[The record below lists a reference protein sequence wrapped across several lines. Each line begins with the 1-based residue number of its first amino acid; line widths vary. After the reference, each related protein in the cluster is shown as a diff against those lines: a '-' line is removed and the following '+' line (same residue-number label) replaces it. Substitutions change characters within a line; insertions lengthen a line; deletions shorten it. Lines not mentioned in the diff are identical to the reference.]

1 MAVVLFQTQVA
12 YSIALSDQGAK
23 HLKNTADPTRSKL
36 LASLMPHAP
45 YLKFSLPC
53 RPLGPGPLRSRP
65 LAAMGK
71 CKNAFT
77 RRVAENRRASV
88 KKTSAGG
95 APKATDASL
104 ASLTAISFAFIEHV
118 LMPPYLAALRRR
130 NCEVKGREM
139 WEVLDKEAG
148 KWQGRA
154 FEALSAL
161 DDCAAQSL
169 ARVRRRR
176 LVLVS
181 PE

>member
-1 MAVVLFQTQVA
+1 MLFRTKVPATKKKATTTHGVSLARSTDTCALPQVQL
-12 YSIALSDQGAK
+12 AL
-23 HLKNTADPTRSKL
+23 P
-36 LASLMPHAP
+36 P
-45 YLKFSLPC
+45 PC
-53 RPLGPGPLRSRP
+53 PGPLRSRP

-139 WEVLDKEAG
+139 WEVLEKEAG

-176 LVLVS
+176 LILVS
-181 PE
+181 P

>member
-1 MAVVLFQTQVA
+1 MGTSPARLVHTPYPKLACLFTQ
-12 YSIALSDQGAK
+12 ALARSALDQE
-23 HLKNTADPTRSKL
+23 
-36 LASLMPHAP
+36 
-45 YLKFSLPC
+45 
-53 RPLGPGPLRSRP
+53 
-65 LAAMGK
+65 AMGK
-71 CKNAFT
+71 GNTGFT
-77 RRVAENRRASV
+77 RRVAGNHRTRV

-95 APKATDASL
+95 APEGANASL

-154 FEALSAL
+154 FEALNAL
-161 DDCAAQSL
+161 DDCFAQSL
-169 ARVRRRR
+169 TRVRRRR

-181 PE
+181 P

>member
-1 MAVVLFQTQVA
+1 
-12 YSIALSDQGAK
+12 
-23 HLKNTADPTRSKL
+23 
-36 LASLMPHAP
+36 
-45 YLKFSLPC
+45 
-53 RPLGPGPLRSRP
+53 
-65 LAAMGK
+65 MGK
-71 CKNAFT
+71 CKNACT
-77 RRVAENRRASV
+77 RRVAEHRRANV
-88 KKTSAGG
+88 RKTSAGG

-104 ASLTAISFAFIEHV
+104 ASLAAISFAFIEHV

>member
-1 MAVVLFQTQVA
+1 MYILF
-12 YSIALSDQGAK
+12 LSDQSPSNK
-23 HLKNTADPTRSKL
+23 KKESNDNSTRCL
-36 LASLMPHAP
+36 
-45 YLKFSLPC
+45 FG
-53 RPLGPGPLRSRP
+53 PLDLHTHITSSSACLFPSGPGPLRSRP

-154 FEALSAL
+154 FEALNAL

-169 ARVRRRR
+169 ARVRRR

>member
-1 MAVVLFQTQVA
+1 
-12 YSIALSDQGAK
+12 
-23 HLKNTADPTRSKL
+23 
-36 LASLMPHAP
+36 
-45 YLKFSLPC
+45 
-53 RPLGPGPLRSRP
+53 
-65 LAAMGK
+65 MGK
-71 CKNAFT
+71 GNTGFT
-77 RRVAENRRASV
+77 RRVAGNHRARV
-88 KKTSAGG
+88 KKTSAVG
-95 APKATDASL
+95 APEAADASL

-139 WEVLDKEAG
+139 WEEMDKEAG

>member
-1 MAVVLFQTQVA
+1 MYILL
-12 YSIALSDQGAK
+12 LSDQSPSNK
-23 HLKNTADPTRSKL
+23 KRKQQQQHTV
-36 LASLMPHAP
+36 SLWPARLTHAH
-45 YLKFSLPC
+45 YLKFSMPF
-53 RPLGPGPLRSRP
+53 PPGPGPLRSRP

-161 DDCAAQSL
+161 DDCAAQSP

>member
-1 MAVVLFQTQVA
+1 
-12 YSIALSDQGAK
+12 
-23 HLKNTADPTRSKL
+23 
-36 LASLMPHAP
+36 
-45 YLKFSLPC
+45 
-53 RPLGPGPLRSRP
+53 
-65 LAAMGK
+65 MGK
-71 CKNAFT
+71 GNNGFT
-77 RRVAENRRASV
+77 RRIAEKHRSRV
-88 KKTSAGG
+88 QKTSTGG
-95 APKATDASL
+95 APQAADASL

-154 FEALSAL
+154 FEALNAL

-176 LVLVS
+176 LILVS
-181 PE
+181 P

>member
-1 MAVVLFQTQVA
+1 MCLT
-12 YSIALSDQGAK
+12 SS
-23 HLKNTADPTRSKL
+23 L
-36 LASLMPHAP
+36 LA
-45 YLKFSLPC
+45 FF
-53 RPLGPGPLRSRP
+53 P
-65 LAAMGK
+65 LARARSHFDLKAMGK

-139 WEVLDKEAG
+139 WEEMDKEAG

-154 FEALSAL
+154 FEALNAL

-169 ARVRRRR
+169 ARVRRR

>member
-1 MAVVLFQTQVA
+1 MCPAQKKREQRQQHTVPFWPSPL
-12 YSIALSDQGAK
+12 I
-23 HLKNTADPTRSKL
+23 R
-36 LASLMPHAP
+36 AP
-45 YLKFSLPC
+45 YLKFSMPF
-53 RPLGPGPLRSRP
+53 PPGPGPLRSRP

-154 FEALSAL
+154 FEALNAL

-176 LVLVS
+176 LILVS
-181 PE
+181 P